1 MNQQD
6 VKYLGYIK
14 NLVYLKKRRFE
25 VRPDRD
31 YLNDLLNLGIT
42 PLEAWEH
49 ILSLNKHLYFVDPKP
64 NYFKDGKSLT
74 FKFCLCTLNS
84 YLFTIVIIII
94 YYYYYY
100 YYYYYCVCVH
110 D

>member
-74 FKFCLCTLNS
+74 FKKYINGKIAYIKIRVEKDDNDDEVVCLS
-84 YLFTIVIIII
+84 F
-94 YYYYYY
+94 
-100 YYYYYCVCVH
+100 H
-110 D
+110 EDGK

>member
-14 NLVYLKKRRFE
+14 NLVYQEKRRFE
-25 VRPDRD
+25 VRSDRD

-42 PLEAWEH
+42 PLEAWNH
-49 ILSLNKHLYFVDPKP
+49 ILSLNKNLYFVDPKP

-74 FKFCLCTLNS
+74 FKKYINGKIAYIKIRVEKDDNDDEVVCLS
-84 YLFTIVIIII
+84 F
-94 YYYYYY
+94 
-100 YYYYYCVCVH
+100 H
-110 D
+110 EDGK

>member
-42 PLEAWEH
+42 PLGAWEH
-49 ILSLNKHLYFVDPKP
+49 ILSLNKHLYFVDSKP

-74 FKFCLCTLNS
+74 FKKYINGKIAYIKIRVEKDDNDDEVVCLS
-84 YLFTIVIIII
+84 F
-94 YYYYYY
+94 
-100 YYYYYCVCVH
+100 H
-110 D
+110 EDGK

>member
-1 MNQQD
+1 LNQQD

-14 NLVYLKKRRFE
+14 NLVYLKKKRFE

-74 FKFCLCTLNS
+74 FKKYINGKLHILK
-84 YLFTIVIIII
+84 LE
-94 YYYYYY
+94 
-100 YYYYYCVCVH
+100 
-110 D
+110 